1 MVLSIALGVFLIVTI
16 GSLAESA
23 RVLRVNDMRQNTG
36 VNHVFYTGL
45 NNNQIDKIKAHDNV
59 KAAANCFNYDL
70 WKSADRWQGST
81 LHE

>member
-45 NNNQIDKIKAHDNV
+45 LNREKDVIR
-59 KAAANCFNYDL
+59 FLDL
-70 WKSADRWQGST
+70 RS
-81 LHE
+81 E